1 MQLHYSS
8 SISWGA
14 LLYLCLDPRPRVGG
28 RPPKRAC
35 HLLRPAI
42 AARGAQ
48 GPCPPRPPVF
58 QPPAGP
64 QRFGERPPLSAL
76 GTPRAVQLRRSS
88 PGAAAAA
95 PRHCLS
101 PTALVRV
108 QARDSCPAGG
118 RATRASISAW
128 MVGRCQPVWDVTAGL
143 EGVTRRSAGR
153 SATAGCQTVTLS
165 GCHRHPGDPVQPS
178 NSVLLSATR
187 PPSRPVFHCLAC
199 MPKRVELY
207 CRCNCAGAA
216 ATARCSAPLPLT
228 RCSCARAGARQLP
241 GRWQGYSGV
250 NVGVDGW
257 SLPACVDRYGRP

>member
-1 MQLHYSS
+1 MSHSHSVSHLMY
-8 SISWGA
+8 

-165 GCHRHPGDPVQPS
+165 GCHRHPGDPVGTAQQ
-178 NSVLLSATR
+178 LSASECYPTTF
-187 PPSRPVFHCLAC
+187 PPSFSLSCLHAETRGALL
-199 MPKRVELY
+199 PLQLRRSSR
-207 CRCNCAGAA
+207 RCPLLRA
-216 ATARCSAPLPLT
+216 LPLT
-228 RCSCARAGARQLP
+228 RCSCARAGARQLR
-241 GRWQGYSGV
+241 GRWQGYSGA
-250 NVGVDGW
+250 NVGMDGW
-257 SLPACVDRYGRP
+257 SLPACVGRYGRP